1 MPINTREFGYPDDDG
16 IISVDLV
23 AGVATDI
30 AHNLPRRPGFILWLE
45 ELTGTPT
52 GLVGYDFDNSDADNI
67 RVTASVSATYR
78 LIPVL

>member
-1 MPINTREFGYPDDDG
+1 MPLNAKEFGYPDDDG

-23 AGVATDI
+23 AGAATDI
-30 AHNLPRRPGFILWLE
+30 AHNMPRRPTFLLWLE

-78 LIPVL
+78 IIPVL